1 MQILDRIMQAR
12 RPLLVGFLIL
22 SVSLVFVTPLIA
34 TVSAR
39 GLEQIPT
46 GSVPTVT
53 GTPYGSYIT
62 VNNDNGPM
70 INLREYPDPLA
81 PIVGVLLANQK
92 VPAKGQARGYYLVEV
107 PGIPGGEAWVYAN
120 LVTPYGNIPEV
131 EPPATATPLYT
142 STIDPTLAAQ
152 FLVTLAPTR
161 LPTFT
166 EPAPLAIPTYPT
178 QANGGQASSGGI
190 PMGMIIVGIG
200 ALGILLAF
208 ISLVR
213 GH

>member
-1 MQILDRIMQAR
+1 MRIFNRISGTR
-12 RPLLVGFLIL
+12 RPILFTLLIL
-22 SVSLVFVTPLIA
+22 LASFVIVTPLIQ
-34 TVSAR
+34 TVYAR
-39 GLEQIPT
+39 GLAQIPT

-53 GTPYGSYIT
+53 GTPYGSYVI
-62 VNNDNGPM
+62 VNSDYDQVNV
-70 INLREYPDPLA
+70 REYPDPLA
-81 PIVGVLLANQK
+81 PKVGVLLAGQK
-92 VPAKGQARGYYLVEV
+92 VPAKGQSNGYILIVY

-166 EPAPLAIPTYPT
+166 APAPLVIPTYPVL
-178 QANGGQASSGGI
+178 QVEFLWGW
-190 PMGMIIVGIG
+190 
-200 ALGILLAF
+200 
-208 ISLVR
+208 
-213 GH
+213 